1 MSKPV
6 IKRTYVHWRGSFVA
20 IGGTVWEVEILRPEK
35 VLTPVELDFP
45 ADEPLVVEWDDITPE
60 STVTGST
67 ATLKV
72 ISATDREFID
82 LYARQPGEVRLAVWR
97 RNPGDT
103 RTLYWQGSLDPEF
116 FEEPYETLQGYDV
129 TLTFSDFGY
138 MDRIDFDL
146 RGLLTY
152 DTLLKHCLEQAGF
165 DADYAPMKIGE
176 GISTK
181 RTPEA
186 EEPLTLADLAVDAR
200 NFYDEEGKPQT
211 LRQVAEGLL
220 QPMALHMVQ
229 TGGAVWVY
237 DDNWLV
243 AQRSVLGDG
252 IPAFVRWDGD
262 EQTLSTAE
270 TYNNVKV
277 SFSGYA
283 DGDLGLPQFE
293 LRGKTGKGAYNPWPT
308 FNSTLPG
315 GGASADDYGLY
326 FTFSYNNHLRKS
338 GENWFDL
345 DTAYRSFTVMLRD
358 AADADGRPLLK
369 GLTLHQTTADPQGAA
384 DGLYDGSGWDTGLYG
399 GTAVSDKWP
408 KAFRIEPYHD
418 GAETEG
424 VAVSITTGGKITD
437 TYGKQRPDAAFY
449 DTTETE
455 TALDPTPRLFGQTV
469 RYGLD
474 CAEIWYAAG
483 DLYREW
489 TADLGS
495 GATDFSYFDY
505 MMRYVRN
512 PWTVGS
518 GGDAKTLTPSAAD
531 LRVLTTEPV
540 YLPPVD
546 APSDY
551 YVNFK
556 VEMLLSALYNP
567 FSGADNDNENT
578 NNNDIKIRSRW
589 VFVPFT
595 AVIRDKDGHITH
607 YYSNLGTLS
616 MGRTGYF
623 MRPDVRPAPEERWYP
638 AGEYPYH
645 KITDTSNLILGYYYP
660 WQWGLSSEGIGEGI
674 ADVTDSCA
682 YFGQAWLAWYE
693 ADEDGET
700 SAIAAGFKANR
711 HCIGRGDLLLGTE
724 GMASATPKTVFSRSF
739 KKMPEGQFLPYPP
752 QGGWLEVTLYRT
764 VLPMDDRGSEHD
776 APGIFSPL
784 TYLSPQEWLERKL
797 EGKGPDN
804 GGRRGMFNAIR
815 WHLFKAPEIEVVR
828 ADGSFDTAEA
838 DDAEYSGYLDRDARE
853 ELSIDT
859 TVGTLP
865 GGDDCPSA
873 KGLLRFADNGKPVRL
888 LTRGGVTAC
897 PEKLLIGSL
906 YSQYSQ
912 RRTVLSGV
920 ARLQPQWYGPH
931 LLRDAAQDD
940 WHARLGTPAPRF
952 RISGQTVDL
961 RLGQAELTLTEI
973 RPDSYEPA
981 DIDEVDE

>member
-35 VLTPVELDFP
+35 VLAPAELDFP

-72 ISATDREFID
+72 ISATDREFTD

-97 RNPGDT
+97 RNPDDT

-116 FEEPYETLQGYDV
+116 YEEPYETLQGYDV

-146 RGLLTY
+146 RGLLDY
-152 DTLLKHCLEQAGF
+152 GTLLKHCLEQSGF
-165 DADYAPMKIGE
+165 DADFAPMKIGE
-176 GISTK
+176 GIST
-181 RTPEA
+181 RRNA
-186 EEPLTLADLAVDAR
+186 ADEEPLKLADLAVDAR

-211 LRQVAEGLL
+211 LRQVAEGVL
-220 QPMALHMVQ
+220 QPLALHMVQ

-237 DDNWLV
+237 DDNWLA
-243 AQRSVLGDG
+243 AQHGVLGDG

-262 EQTLSTAE
+262 EQTLSAAE

-283 DGDLGLPQFE
+283 DGDLGLPQPE
-293 LRGKTGKGAYNPWPT
+293 YKGKTGKGAYNPWPT
-308 FNSTLPG
+308 FDSSLPG
-315 GGASADDYGLY
+315 HGSSRDDYGLY
-326 FTFSYNNHLRKS
+326 FTYSYNNHLRKS

-345 DTAYRSFTVMLRD
+345 DTAYRSFTLFLND
-358 AADADGRPLLK
+358 AAGTDGKPLVK
-369 GLTLHQTTADPQGAA
+369 GFTLHQTTHDPNGAG
-384 DGLYDGSGWDTGLYG
+384 DGLYDGTEWDTDLYG
-399 GTAVSDKWP
+399 GTAVGDKWP
-408 KAFRIEPYHD
+408 KAFRIEPFCD
-418 GAETEG
+418 GSETEG

-437 TYGKQRPDAAFY
+437 TYGKQRPSPAFY
-449 DTTETE
+449 DTTETV

-483 DLYREW
+483 EILEEW
-489 TADLGS
+489 VYDIRNGIADY
-495 GATDFSYFDY
+495 SYFDY
-505 MMRYVRN
+505 MMRYARH
-512 PWTVGS
+512 PWTVK
-518 GGDAKTLTPSAAD
+518 DKKLTPQAAD

-546 APSDY
+546 DPSDY

-567 FSGADNDNENT
+567 FSGADSDNEIT
-578 NNNDIKIRSRW
+578 NNDDIKIRSRW

-595 AVIRDKDGHITH
+595 AVIRDGDGRITH
-607 YYSNLGTLS
+607 HYSNIGT
-616 MGRTGYF
+616 METGRPGYF
-623 MRPDVRPAPEERWYP
+623 NRPDIRQVPADGWLP
-638 AGEYPYH
+638 AGEIRYNR
-645 KITDTSNLILGYYYP
+645 ITGTYDDYMLYGTNTEWAID
-660 WQWGLSSEGIGEGI
+660 
-674 ADVTDSCA
+674 ADYLNGVTDPEPSD

-693 ADEDGET
+693 PDEDGET
-700 SAIAAGFKANR
+700 SAIAGGFKANR
-711 HCIGRGDLLLGTE
+711 HCIGRGDTVLLDSKTPQF
-724 GMASATPKTVFSRSF
+724 PKTVFSRSF
-739 KKMPEGQFLPYPP
+739 KKMPDGQFLPYPP

-776 APGIFSPL
+776 GPGLFSPL

-828 ADGSFDTAEA
+828 ADGSFDTAET

-853 ELSIDT
+853 ELPIDT

-940 WHARLGTPAPRF
+940 WYTRRGETPPRF
-952 RISGQTVDL
+952 RISGQTADL

-981 DIDEVDE
+981 DIEETDE

>member
-6 IKRTYVHWRGSFVA
+6 IKRTYVHWHGSFVA

-35 VLTPVELDFP
+35 VLAPVELDFP

-72 ISATDREFID
+72 ISATDREFTD
-82 LYARQPGEVRLAVWR
+82 LYVRQPGEVRLAVWR
-97 RNPGDT
+97 RNADDT

-116 FEEPYETLQGYDV
+116 YEEPYETLQGYDV

-146 RGLLTY
+146 RGLLDY
-152 DTLLKHCLEQAGF
+152 GTLLKHCLEQSGF
-165 DADYAPMKIGE
+165 DADFAPMKIGE
-176 GISTK
+176 GIST
-181 RTPEA
+181 RRNAADEG
-186 EEPLTLADLAVDAR
+186 PLKLADLAVDAR

-237 DDNWLV
+237 DDNWL
-243 AQRSVLGDG
+243 AARHGVLGDG

-262 EQTLSTAE
+262 EQTLSAAE

-283 DGDLGLPQFE
+283 DGDLGLPQPE
-293 LRGKTGKGAYNPWPT
+293 YRGKTGKGAYNPWPT
-308 FNSTLPG
+308 FDSSLPG
-315 GGASADDYGLY
+315 HGSSRDDYGLY
-326 FTFSYNNHLRKS
+326 FTYSYNNHLRKS

-345 DTAYRSFTVMLRD
+345 DTAYRSFTLFLND
-358 AADADGRPLLK
+358 AAGTDGKPLVK
-369 GLTLHQTTADPQGAA
+369 GFTLHQTTADPQGAA
-384 DGLYDGSGWDTGLYG
+384 DGLYDGSVWGHDLYG
-399 GTAVSDKWP
+399 GTDVSDKWP
-408 KAFRIEPYHD
+408 KAFRIEPFHD

-424 VAVSITTGGKITD
+424 VAVGITTGGKITD
-437 TYGKQRPDAAFY
+437 TYGKTRPAPDFY
-449 DTTETE
+449 TGTDTV

-483 DLYREW
+483 EILEEW
-489 TADLGS
+489 VYDIRNGIADY
-495 GATDFSYFDY
+495 SYFDY
-505 MMRYVRN
+505 MMRYARH
-512 PWTVGS
+512 PWTVKG
-518 GGDAKTLTPSAAD
+518 KKLTPQAAD

-540 YLPPVD
+540 YLPPVAD
-546 APSDY
+546 PSDY

-567 FSGADNDNENT
+567 FSGADSDNEIT
-578 NNNDIKIRSRW
+578 NNDDIKIRSRW

-595 AVIRDKDGHITH
+595 AVIRDKDGRITH
-607 YYSNLGTLS
+607 HYSNIGT
-616 MGRTGYF
+616 METGRPGYF
-623 MRPDVRPAPEERWYP
+623 NRPDIRQVPADGWLP
-638 AGEYPYH
+638 AGEIRYNR
-645 KITDTSNLILGYYYP
+645 ITGTYDDYMLYGTNTEWAID
-660 WQWGLSSEGIGEGI
+660 
-674 ADVTDSCA
+674 ADYLNGVTDPEPSD

-693 ADEDGET
+693 PDEDGET

-711 HCIGRGDLLLGTE
+711 HCIGRGDTVLLDSKTPQF
-724 GMASATPKTVFSRSF
+724 PKTVFSRSF
-739 KKMPEGQFLPYPP
+739 KKMPDGQFLPYPP

-776 APGIFSPL
+776 GPGLFSPL

-804 GGRRGMFNAIR
+804 GARRGMFNAIR

-853 ELSIDT
+853 ELSVDT

-873 KGLLRFADNGKPVRL
+873 KGLLRFAAGGKPVRL

-940 WHARLGTPAPRF
+940 WYTRRGETPPRF
-952 RISGQTVDL
+952 RISGQTADL

-981 DIDEVDE
+981 DIEETDE

>member
-45 ADEPLVVEWDDITPE
+45 ADEPLIIEWDDITPE

-116 FEEPYETLQGYDV
+116 YEEPYETLQGYDV

-165 DADYAPMKIGE
+165 DADFAPMKIGE
-176 GISTK
+176 GIST
-181 RTPEA
+181 RRNA
-186 EEPLTLADLAVDAR
+186 ADEEPLKLADLAVDAR

-237 DDNWLV
+237 DDNWLA
-243 AQRSVLGDG
+243 AQRSVPGDG

-262 EQTLSTAE
+262 EQTLSAAD
-270 TYNNVKV
+270 TYNNVKI

-283 DGDLGLPQFE
+283 DGDLGLPQPE
-293 LRGKTGKGAYNPWPT
+293 YRGKTGKGAYNPWPT
-308 FNSTLPG
+308 FDSSLPG
-315 GGASADDYGLY
+315 HGSSRDDYGLY

-345 DTAYRSFTVMLRD
+345 DTAYRSFTLFLND
-358 AADADGRPLLK
+358 AAGTDGKPLLK
-369 GLTLHQTTADPQGAA
+369 GLTLHQTTADPQGVA
-384 DGLYDGSGWDTGLYG
+384 DGLYDGSAWSFDLYTGTG
-399 GTAVSDKWP
+399 VSDKWP

-418 GAETEG
+418 GSETEG
-424 VAVSITTGGKITD
+424 VAVTVTTGGKVTD
-437 TYGKQRPDAAFY
+437 TYGKQRPSPAFY
-449 DTTETE
+449 DTTETV

-483 DLYREW
+483 EILEEW
-489 TADLGS
+489 VYDIRNGIADY
-495 GATDFSYFDY
+495 SYFDY
-505 MMRYVRN
+505 MMRYARH
-512 PWTVGS
+512 PWTVKG
-518 GGDAKTLTPSAAD
+518 KKLTPQAAD

-546 APSDY
+546 DPSGY

-567 FSGADNDNENT
+567 FSGADSDNEIT

-595 AVIRDKDGHITH
+595 AVMRDGDGRITH
-607 YYSNLGTLS
+607 HYSNIGT
-616 MGRTGYF
+616 METGRPGYF
-623 MRPDVRPAPEERWYP
+623 NRPDIRQVPADGWLP
-638 AGEYPYH
+638 AGEIRYNR
-645 KITDTSNLILGYYYP
+645 ITGTYDDYMLYGTNTEWAID
-660 WQWGLSSEGIGEGI
+660 
-674 ADVTDSCA
+674 ADYLNGVTDPEPSD

-693 ADEDGET
+693 PDEDGET

-724 GMASATPKTVFSRSF
+724 GMASAAPKTVFSRSF
-739 KKMPEGQFLPYPP
+739 KKMPDGQFLPYPP

-776 APGIFSPL
+776 GPGLFSPL
-784 TYLSPQEWLERKL
+784 TYLSPQEWLERGL

-828 ADGSFDTAEA
+828 ADGSFDTAET
-838 DDAEYSGYLDRDARE
+838 DDTEYSGYLDRDARE

-940 WHARLGTPAPRF
+940 WYTRRGETPPRF
-952 RISGQTVDL
+952 RISGQTADL

-981 DIDEVDE
+981 DIEEVDE

>member
-6 IKRTYVHWRGSFVA
+6 IKRTYVHYRGSFVA
-20 IGGTVWEVEILRPEK
+20 VDGTVWEVEILRPEK
-35 VLTPVELDFP
+35 VLGPVELDFP

-60 STVTGST
+60 STVTGSQ

-72 ISATDREFID
+72 ISATDREFTD
-82 LYARQPGEVRLAVWR
+82 LYVRQPGEVRLAVWR
-97 RNPGDT
+97 RNPDGT
-103 RTLYWQGSLDPEF
+103 RTLYWQGALDPEF
-116 FEEPYETLQGYDV
+116 YEEPYETLQGYDV
-129 TLTFSDFGY
+129 TLTFTDFGY

-146 RGLLTY
+146 RGLLSY
-152 DTLLKHCLEQAGF
+152 DTLIKHALEQAGF
-165 DADYAPMKIGE
+165 DAEFAPMKIGE
-176 GISTK
+176 GIST
-181 RTPEA
+181 RRNASDTD
-186 EEPLTLADLAVDAR
+186 PLTLADLAVDCR

-211 LRQVAEGLL
+211 LRQVVESLL
-220 QPMALHMVQ
+220 QPMALHLVQ

-237 DDNWLV
+237 DDNWL
-243 AQRSVLGDG
+243 ASQSPTIGTG
-252 IPAFVRWDGD
+252 IPYYVYWDTD
-262 EQTLSTAE
+262 EQTLSAAE
-270 TYNNVKV
+270 TYNNVKI
-277 SFSGYA
+277 SFSCYA
-283 DGDLGLPQFE
+283 DGDLGLPPFE
-293 LRGKTGKGAYNPWPT
+293 YRPKTGKGAYNPWPT
-308 FNSTLPG
+308 FSGTLPG
-315 GGASADDYGLY
+315 HGSSRDDYGLY

-345 DTAYRSFTVMLRD
+345 DTAYRSFTLFLND
-358 AADADGRPLLK
+358 AETADGKPAVK
-369 GLTLHQTTADPQGAA
+369 GLTVHQTTADPQGVN
-384 DGLYDGSGWDTGLYG
+384 DGLYNGGKWGDDLYG
-399 GTAVSDKWP
+399 GTAVSDRWP
-408 KAFRIEPYHD
+408 KLFRIEPNLD
-418 GAETEG
+418 GSEAEG

-437 TYGKQRPDAAFY
+437 TYGKQRPSPAFY
-449 DTTETE
+449 DTTETV

-474 CAEIWYAAG
+474 CAEIWYAFG
-483 DLYREW
+483 DLYEEW
-489 TADLGS
+489 TADLGK
-495 GATDFSYFDY
+495 GATDLSLFDY
-505 MMRYVRN
+505 TMRYVRN

-518 GGDAKTLTPSAAD
+518 GGNAKTLTPPASD
-531 LRVLTTEPV
+531 LRVMSTEPV

-546 APSDY
+546 DPSEY
-551 YVNFK
+551 YVNIK

-567 FSGADNDNENT
+567 FSGAEEDNEIT
-578 NNNDIKIRSRW
+578 NNDDIKIRSRW

-607 YYSNLGTLS
+607 YYSNLGTMS
-616 MGRTGYF
+616 MGRMGYF
-623 MRPDVRPAPEERWYP
+623 MRPDVRSTPEERWFP
-638 AGEYPYH
+638 AGELPYH
-645 KITDTSNLILGYYYP
+645 KITDTSDIILGYDAP
-660 WQWGLSSEGIGEGI
+660 WQWGMAAGY
-674 ADVTDSCA
+674 AHNDDPCA
-682 YFGQAWLAWYE
+682 FFGQSWLAWYE
-693 ADEDGET
+693 ADEDGEA
-700 SAIAAGFKANR
+700 SAIAGGFKANR
-711 HCIGRGDLLLGTE
+711 HCIGRGDLLLGAKDMRT
-724 GMASATPKTVFSRSF
+724 AVPKQVFSRSF
-739 KKMPEGQFLPYPP
+739 KKMPDGQFLPYPP

-776 APGIFSPL
+776 GPGLFSPL
-784 TYLSPQEWLERKL
+784 TYLSPQEWLERGL

-828 ADGSFDTAEA
+828 ADGSFDTAET

-897 PEKLLIGSL
+897 HEKLLIGSL

-920 ARLQPQWYGPH
+920 ARLHPQWYGPH

-940 WHARLGTPAPRF
+940 WYTRRGETPPRF
-952 RISGQTVDL
+952 RISGQTADL

-981 DIDEVDE
+981 DIEEVDE

>member
-72 ISATDREFID
+72 ISATDREFTD
-82 LYARQPGEVRLAVWR
+82 LYVRQPGEVRLAVWR
-97 RNPGDT
+97 RNADGS

-116 FEEPYETLQGYDV
+116 YEEPYETLQGYDV

-146 RGLLTY
+146 RGLLDY
-152 DTLLKHCLEQAGF
+152 GTLLKHCLEQSGF
-165 DADYAPMKIGE
+165 DADFAPMKIGE
-176 GISTK
+176 GIST
-181 RTPEA
+181 RRNA
-186 EEPLTLADLAVDAR
+186 ADEEPLKLADLAVDAR

-220 QPMALHMVQ
+220 QPLALHMVQ

-237 DDNWLV
+237 DDNWLA

-262 EQTLSTAE
+262 EQTLSAAE

-283 DGDLGLPQFE
+283 DGDLGLPQFS

-384 DGLYDGSGWDTGLYG
+384 DGLYDGTAWGTDLYG
-399 GTAVSDKWP
+399 NTAVGYKWP
-408 KAFRIEPYHD
+408 KAFRIEPFHD
-418 GAETEG
+418 GSETEG

-437 TYGKQRPDAAFY
+437 TYGKQRPNAAFY
-449 DTTETE
+449 NTTETE

-483 DLYREW
+483 EILEEW
-489 TADLGS
+489 GYDIRNGIADY
-495 GATDFSYFDY
+495 SYFDY
-505 MMRYVRN
+505 MMRYARH
-512 PWTVGS
+512 PWTVKG
-518 GGDAKTLTPSAAD
+518 KKLTPQAAD

-546 APSDY
+546 DPSGY

-567 FSGADNDNENT
+567 FSGADSDNEIT
-578 NNNDIKIRSRW
+578 NNDDIKIRSRW

-595 AVIRDKDGHITH
+595 AVIRDGDGRITH
-607 YYSNLGTLS
+607 HYSNIGT
-616 MGRTGYF
+616 METGRPGYF
-623 MRPDVRPAPEERWYP
+623 NRPDIRQAPADEWLP
-638 AGEYPYH
+638 AGEIRYNR
-645 KITDTSNLILGYYYP
+645 ITGTYDDYMLYGTNTEWAID
-660 WQWGLSSEGIGEGI
+660 
-674 ADVTDSCA
+674 ADYLNGVTDPEPSD

-693 ADEDGET
+693 ADEDGES

-711 HCIGRGDLLLGTE
+711 HCIGRGDMVLLNSKTPQF
-724 GMASATPKTVFSRSF
+724 PKTIFSRSF

-764 VLPMDDRGSEHD
+764 VLPMDDRGSKHD
-776 APGIFSPL
+776 GPGLFSPL

-865 GGDDCPSA
+865 DGGDCPSA
-873 KGLLRFADNGKPVRL
+873 KGLLRFAAGGKPVRL

-912 RRTVLSGV
+912 RRTVLGGT
-920 ARLQPQWYGPH
+920 ARHQPQWYGPH

-961 RLGQAELTLTEI
+961 RLGQAEVTLTEI

-981 DIDEVDE
+981 DIEEVDE

>member
-35 VLTPVELDFP
+35 VLNPVELSFP

-72 ISATDREFID
+72 ISATDREFTD
-82 LYARQPGEVRLAVWR
+82 LYVRQPGEVRLAVWR
-97 RNPGDT
+97 RNPDDT

-116 FEEPYETLQGYDV
+116 YEEPYETLQGYDV

-146 RGLLTY
+146 RGLLDY
-152 DTLLKHCLEQAGF
+152 GTLLKHCLEQSGF
-165 DADYAPMKIGE
+165 DADFAPMKIGE
-176 GISTK
+176 GIST
-181 RTPEA
+181 RRNA
-186 EEPLTLADLAVDAR
+186 ADEEPLKLADLAVDAR

-220 QPMALHMVQ
+220 QPLALHMVQ

-237 DDNWLV
+237 DDNWLA
-243 AQRSVLGDG
+243 AQRGVPGDG

-262 EQTLSTAE
+262 EQTLSAAE
-270 TYNNVKV
+270 TYNNVRI

-283 DGDLGLPQFE
+283 DGDLGLRQPE
-293 LRGKTGKGAYNPWPT
+293 YRGKTGKGAYNPWPT
-308 FNSTLPG
+308 FDSSLPG
-315 GGASADDYGLY
+315 HGSSRDDYGLY
-326 FTFSYNNHLRKS
+326 FTYSYNNHLRKK

-345 DTAYRSFTVMLRD
+345 DTAYRSFTLFLND
-358 AADADGRPLLK
+358 AAGTDGKPLVK
-369 GLTLHQTTADPQGAA
+369 GFTLHQTTADPQGAA
-384 DGLYDGSGWDTGLYG
+384 DGLYGGTEWVTDLYG
-399 GTAVSDKWP
+399 GTAVGDKWP
-408 KAFRIEPYHD
+408 KAFRIEPFCD
-418 GAETEG
+418 GSETEG

-437 TYGKQRPDAAFY
+437 TYGKQRPSPAFY
-449 DTTETE
+449 DTTETV

-483 DLYREW
+483 EILEEW
-489 TADLGS
+489 VYDIRNGIADY
-495 GATDFSYFDY
+495 SYFDY
-505 MMRYVRN
+505 MMRYARH
-512 PWTVGS
+512 PWTVKG
-518 GGDAKTLTPSAAD
+518 KKLTPQAAD

-546 APSDY
+546 DPSDY

-567 FSGADNDNENT
+567 FSGADSDNEIT

-595 AVIRDKDGHITH
+595 AVIRDGDGRITH
-607 YYSNLGTLS
+607 HYSNIGT
-616 MGRTGYF
+616 METGRPGYF
-623 MRPDVRPAPEERWYP
+623 NRPDIRQVPADGWLP
-638 AGEYPYH
+638 AGEIRYNR
-645 KITDTSNLILGYYYP
+645 ITGTYDDYMLYGTNTEWAID
-660 WQWGLSSEGIGEGI
+660 
-674 ADVTDSCA
+674 ADYLNGVTDPEPSD

-693 ADEDGET
+693 PDEDGET

-711 HCIGRGDLLLGTE
+711 HCIGRGDTVLLDSKTPQF
-724 GMASATPKTVFSRSF
+724 PKTVFSRSF
-739 KKMPEGQFLPYPP
+739 KKMPDGQFLPYPP

-776 APGIFSPL
+776 GPGLFSPL
-784 TYLSPQEWLERKL
+784 TYLSPQEWLERGL

-828 ADGSFDTAEA
+828 ADGSFGTAET

-853 ELSIDT
+853 DLPIDT

-940 WHARLGTPAPRF
+940 WYTRRGETPPRF
-952 RISGQTVDL
+952 RISGQTADL

-981 DIDEVDE
+981 DIEEVDE

>member
-35 VLTPVELDFP
+35 VLNPVELSFP

-72 ISATDREFID
+72 ISATDREFTD

-97 RNPGDT
+97 RGAGGA
-103 RTLYWQGSLDPEF
+103 RTLWWQGSLDPEF
-116 FEEPYETLQGYDV
+116 YEEPYETLQGYDV

-146 RGLLTY
+146 RGLLDY
-152 DTLLKHCLEQAGF
+152 GTLLKHCLEQSGF
-165 DADYAPMKIGE
+165 DADFAPMKIGE
-176 GISTK
+176 GIST
-181 RTPEA
+181 RRNAADEG
-186 EEPLTLADLAVDAR
+186 PLKLADLAVDAR

-220 QPMALHMVQ
+220 QPLALHMVQ

-237 DDNWLV
+237 DDNWLA
-243 AQRSVLGDG
+243 AQRGVPGDG

-262 EQTLSTAE
+262 EQTLSAAE
-270 TYNNVKV
+270 TYNNVRV

-283 DGDLGLPQFE
+283 DGDLGLPQPE
-293 LRGKTGKGAYNPWPT
+293 YRGKTGKGAYNPWPT
-308 FNSTLPG
+308 FDSSLPG
-315 GGASADDYGLY
+315 HGSSRDDYGLY
-326 FTFSYNNHLRKS
+326 FTYSYNNHLRKS

-345 DTAYRSFTVMLRD
+345 DTAYRSFTLFLND
-358 AADADGRPLLK
+358 AAGTDGKPLVK
-369 GLTLHQTTADPQGAA
+369 GFTLHQTTADPQGAG
-384 DGLYDGSGWDTGLYG
+384 DGLYGGTEWDTDLYG
-399 GTAVSDKWP
+399 GTAVGDKWP
-408 KAFRIEPYHD
+408 KAFRIEPFCD
-418 GAETEG
+418 GSETEG

-437 TYGKQRPDAAFY
+437 TYGKQRPSPAFY
-449 DTTETE
+449 DTTETV

-483 DLYREW
+483 ELYREW

-518 GGDAKTLTPSAAD
+518 GEDAKTLTPQAAD

-546 APSDY
+546 DPSGY

-567 FSGADNDNENT
+567 FSGADSDNEIT
-578 NNNDIKIRSRW
+578 NNDDIKIRSRW

-595 AVIRDKDGHITH
+595 AVIRDGDGRITH
-607 YYSNLGTLS
+607 HYSNIGT
-616 MGRTGYF
+616 METGRPGYF
-623 MRPDVRPAPEERWYP
+623 NRPDIRQVPADGWLP
-638 AGEYPYH
+638 AGEIRYNR
-645 KITDTSNLILGYYYP
+645 ITGTYDDYMLYGTNTEWAID
-660 WQWGLSSEGIGEGI
+660 
-674 ADVTDSCA
+674 ADYLNGVTDPEPSD

-693 ADEDGET
+693 PDEDGET

-711 HCIGRGDLLLGTE
+711 HCIGRGDTVLLDSKTPQF
-724 GMASATPKTVFSRSF
+724 PKTVFSRSF
-739 KKMPEGQFLPYPP
+739 KKMPDGQFLPYPP

-776 APGIFSPL
+776 GPGLFSPL
-784 TYLSPQEWLERKL
+784 TYLSPQEWLERGL

-828 ADGSFDTAEA
+828 ADGSFDTAET

-940 WHARLGTPAPRF
+940 WYTRRGETPPRF
-952 RISGQTVDL
+952 RISGQTADL

-981 DIDEVDE
+981 DIEEVDE

>member
-35 VLTPVELDFP
+35 VLNPVELSFP

-72 ISATDREFID
+72 ISATDREFTD
-82 LYARQPGEVRLAVWR
+82 LYVRHPGEVRLAVWR
-97 RNPGDT
+97 RNPDDT

-116 FEEPYETLQGYDV
+116 YEEPYETLQGYDV

-146 RGLLTY
+146 RGLLDY
-152 DTLLKHCLEQAGF
+152 GTLLKHCLEQSGF
-165 DADYAPMKIGE
+165 DADFAPMKIGE
-176 GISTK
+176 GIST
-181 RTPEA
+181 RRNA
-186 EEPLTLADLAVDAR
+186 ADEEPLKLADLAVDAR

-220 QPMALHMVQ
+220 QPLALHMVQ

-237 DDNWLV
+237 DDNWLA
-243 AQRSVLGDG
+243 AQRSVPGDG

-262 EQTLSTAE
+262 EQTLSAAE

-449 DTTETE
+449 DTTETV

-483 DLYREW
+483 EILEEW
-489 TADLGS
+489 VYDIRNGIADY
-495 GATDFSYFDY
+495 SYFDY
-505 MMRYVRN
+505 MMRYARH
-512 PWTVGS
+512 PWTVKG
-518 GGDAKTLTPSAAD
+518 KKLTPQAAD

-546 APSDY
+546 DPSDY

-567 FSGADNDNENT
+567 FSGADSDNEIT

-595 AVIRDKDGHITH
+595 AVIRDGDGRITH
-607 YYSNLGTLS
+607 HYSNIGT
-616 MGRTGYF
+616 METGRPGYF
-623 MRPDVRPAPEERWYP
+623 NRPDIRQVPADGWLP
-638 AGEYPYH
+638 AGEIRYNR
-645 KITDTSNLILGYYYP
+645 ITGTYDDYMLYGTNTEWAID
-660 WQWGLSSEGIGEGI
+660 
-674 ADVTDSCA
+674 ADYLNGVTDPEPSD

-693 ADEDGET
+693 PDEDGET

-711 HCIGRGDLLLGTE
+711 HCIGRGDTVLLDSKTPQF
-724 GMASATPKTVFSRSF
+724 PKTVFSRSF
-739 KKMPEGQFLPYPP
+739 KKMPDGQFLPYPP

-776 APGIFSPL
+776 GPGLFSPL
-784 TYLSPQEWLERKL
+784 TYLSPQEWLERGL

-828 ADGSFDTAEA
+828 ADGSFDTAET

-940 WHARLGTPAPRF
+940 WYTRRGETPPRF
-952 RISGQTVDL
+952 RISGQTADL

-981 DIDEVDE
+981 DIEEVDE